1 MSEQNAVALSE
12 QSFIASTPDDSV
24 FVRVAVR
31 GHVLGVQLEPGVM
44 ARPGREIAERIMA
57 CADVAYLQGQVALRK
72 LWEQAALEPACFENM
87 PTDGDLGR
95 APATRGDVDMR
106 VDATVLP
113 AAAQRYASAGRGDE
127 Q

>member
-87 PTDGDLGR
+87 PTDGDLG
-95 APATRGDVDMR
+95 
-106 VDATVLP
+106 
-113 AAAQRYASAGRGDE
+113 AARERLEAM
-127 Q
+127 